1 MKDDTLI
8 NKKTISASSLATY
21 LACPARYKLTYLV
34 SSIEPKPPNAL
45 MLAGTGY
52 HAALERAIKLC
63 LEGKEP
69 TIGECVDY
77 GIAKVSSEYKDNG
90 IRLAEHEEHL
100 ISPSEIIDAVFS
112 RVKRAATWTLQNRFP
127 LWRPV
132 ESEWRFD
139 IPIPDTDWTLTGQID
154 LIEDDGSVRDFKLS
168 NSQRTPSP
176 DKADKSTQLSMY
188 ALARYL
194 TTGNVPPLLTLD
206 YCRDLS
212 RVGCLERTS
221 TRTVKFV
228 ENWLDRIKAV
238 CHNLDVAMEN
248 DSFPPADGEN
258 PFGCNERCDFWHNCK
273 WSLK

>member
-1 MKDDTLI
+1 M
-8 NKKTISASSLATY
+8 
-21 LACPARYKLTYLV
+21 ACPQRYKLTYL
-34 SSIEPKPPNAL
+34 IETQEPIPPNAL

-77 GIAKVSSEYKDNG
+77 GIAKVASEYNDKG
-90 IRLAEHEEHL
+90 IRLKEHEEHL
-100 ISPSEIIDAVFS
+100 ISPSEIIDEVFS

-127 LWRPV
+127 IWRPL

-139 IPIPDTDWTLTGQID
+139 IPIPDTGWTLTGQID

-194 TTGNVPPLLTLD
+194 TTGSVPPLLTLE

-212 RVGCLERTS
+212 RVGCLERSS
-221 TRTVKFV
+221 TRTEKFCQ
-228 ENWLDRIKAV
+228 NWLDRIKSV

-248 DSFPPADGEN
+248 DSFPPADGES
-258 PFGCNERCDFWHNCK
+258 PFGCNERCDFWYNCK